1 MSMEKI
7 FGVAGSALAAQ
18 LVRMNTTASNLANSS
33 NTADSEEAAY
43 KAKRVVFRTL
53 LDDETIGD
61 QTRYA
66 GSIHIQNIT
75 DDPTPPPKS
84 YDPGNPSADVDGYV
98 YQSNVNE
105 VSEMVEMTAAARSY
119 QNNIEVINTAKQMMM
134 RTLEVMKA

>member
-33 NTADSEEAAY
+33 NTAPTEDEAFR
-43 KAKRVVFRTL
+43 AKRVVFRTL
-53 LDDETIGD
+53 LSDQIIGD

-66 GSIHIQNIT
+66 GSIQVPNIT

-84 YDPGNPSADVDGYV
+84 YDPGNPSADEDGYV

>member
-1 MSMEKI
+1 MSMDKI

-33 NTADSEEAAY
+33 NTAPSEEEAY
-43 KAKRVVFRTL
+43 RAKRVVFRTL
-53 LDDETIGD
+53 LSDQTIGD

-66 GSIHIQNIT
+66 GSIQVPNIT
-75 DDPTPPPKS
+75 DDPTLL
-84 YDPGNPSADVDGYV
+84 NLMTRETHQRTRTATFTRVM
-98 YQSNVNE
+98 NE

-134 RTLEVMKA
+134 KTLEVIKA

>member
-33 NTADSEEAAY
+33 NTAASEDAAY

-61 QTRYA
+61 
-66 GSIHIQNIT
+66 
-75 DDPTPPPKS
+75 
-84 YDPGNPSADVDGYV
+84 
-98 YQSNVNE
+98 
-105 VSEMVEMTAAARSY
+105 
-119 QNNIEVINTAKQMMM
+119 
-134 RTLEVMKA
+134 

>member
-1 MSMEKI
+1 MSMERI
-7 FGVAGSALAAQ
+7 FSVAGSALAGQ

-33 NTADSEEAAY
+33 NTSSSQEEAFR
-43 KAKRVVFRTL
+43 AKRVVFRTL
-53 LDDETIGD
+53 VMDESVGD

-66 GSIHIQNIT
+66 GSIHVQNIT
-75 DDPTPPPKS
+75 EDPTPPPKS

-105 VSEMVEMTAAARSY
+105 VSEMVEMTAASRSY

-134 RTLEVMKA
+134 RTLEVIKA

>member
-75 DDPTPPPKS
+75 NDPTPPPS
-84 YDPGNPSADVDGYV
+84 HTI
-98 YQSNVNE
+98 Q
-105 VSEMVEMTAAARSY
+105 
-119 QNNIEVINTAKQMMM
+119 VIPLPT
-134 RTLEVMKA
+134 RTDMFIRAM

>member
-7 FGVAGSALAAQ
+7 FSVAGSALAGQ

-33 NTADSEEAAY
+33 NTSSSEEEAF

-53 LDDETIGD
+53 VMDETIGD

-66 GSIHIQNIT
+66 SSIHIQNIT
-75 DDPTPPPKS
+75 EDPTPPPES
-84 YDPGNPSADVDGYV
+84 YDPGNPSADEDGYV

-105 VSEMVEMTAAARSY
+105 VSEMVEMTAASRSY

>member
-1 MSMEKI
+1 
-7 FGVAGSALAAQ
+7 
-18 LVRMNTTASNLANSS
+18 MNTTASNLANSS

-53 LDDETIGD
+53 LNNETIGD

-84 YDPGNPSADVDGYV
+84 YDPGNPSADADGYV

>member
-1 MSMEKI
+1 MERV
-7 FGVAGSALAAQ
+7 FNVAGSALAAQ

-33 NTADSEEAAY
+33 NTSATEEGAY

-53 LDDETIGD
+53 LDDEQIGN

-66 GSIHIQNIT
+66 GSIQITNIT
-75 DDPTPPPKS
+75 DDPTPSPRS
-84 YDPGNPSADVDGYV
+84 YDPGNPSADADGYI

-134 RTLEVMKA
+134 RTLEAMKS

>member
-1 MSMEKI
+1 MERV
-7 FGVAGSALAAQ
+7 FNVAGSALAAQ
-18 LVRMNTTASNLANSS
+18 IVRMNTTASNLANSA
-33 NTADSEEAAY
+33 NTSATEAGAY

-53 LDDETIGD
+53 LDDEQIGN

-66 GSIHIQNIT
+66 GSIQITNIT
-75 DDPTPPPKS
+75 DDPTPSPRS
-84 YDPGNPSADVDGYV
+84 YDPGNPSADKDGYI

-134 RTLEVMKA
+134 RTLEAMKS